1 MLERRASPKEHN
13 MQRFFAHIFLISV
26 TATLVS
32 AAEPAMAGKRAASR
46 WAAESWA
53 AESWAAANSWCLQ
66 GQDWGYP
73 GNCQFSSYAQCMATA
88 SGTLS
93 YCGINPAYA
102 FARQGRGY

>member
-1 MLERRASPKEHN
+1 MHRLFRPILLAT
-13 MQRFFAHIFLISV
+13 I

-32 AAEPAMAGKRAASR
+32 AVQPAMAGRRTVHRAAGDG
-46 WAAESWA
+46 
-53 AESWAAANSWCLQ
+53 WAAASSWCLQ

-73 GNCQFSSYAQCMATA
+73 GNCQFASYQQCMATA

-102 FARQGRGY
+102 FARQRGY